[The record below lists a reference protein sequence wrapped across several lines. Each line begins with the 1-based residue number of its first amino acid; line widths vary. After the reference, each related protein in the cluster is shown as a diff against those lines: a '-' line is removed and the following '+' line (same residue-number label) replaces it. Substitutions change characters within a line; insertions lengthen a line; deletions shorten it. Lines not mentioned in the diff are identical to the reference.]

1 MAQRIAKA
9 SVLAAALSLSIASGA
24 WAADI
29 NVVVTGCANC
39 HDKDG
44 ASTAPGVPVIGG
56 LSSAYIVDEITDYK
70 KKERPCPPTEIRAGD
85 KKGTKTDMCE
95 VVKDLSDADAKQV
108 ADFFAGKKF
117 VKATQSFDAALA
129 KKGEQ
134 IHQQNCEK
142 CHSKGGSA
150 ADDDSGI
157 LAGQWMPYLK
167 EQMTLFVSG
176 KRIADLKMK
185 PVISKLDDA
194 GFDALVNYYASL
206 K

>member
-1 MAQRIAKA
+1 M
-9 SVLAAALSLSIASGA
+9 
-24 WAADI
+24 
-29 NVVVTGCANC
+29 
-39 HDKDG
+39 
-44 ASTAPGVPVIGG
+44 
-56 LSSAYIVDEITDYK
+56 
-70 KKERPCPPTEIRAGD
+70 
-85 KKGTKTDMCE
+85 
-95 VVKDLSDADAKQV
+95 VKDLSDADAKQV